1 MRMPDK
7 RTIARLGVRTAA
19 VLVAAGLAA
28 AMLAAAAFVPWPEHR
43 VVPPS
48 LVVQPAESRQQ
59 RVCPGPLLTLAD
71 DAAAATTA
79 SSLGSAS
86 TVTAAEPDDAT
97 VNEIPIEAPGNPDA
111 GADGTPI
118 TIAAEPG
125 DVDAGMLAGAQS
137 QEAATETLA
146 GFAAAACAEALA
158 ESWLVAGATD
168 LGRTALVLL
177 ANPTDVSS
185 TVDVRVIGETG
196 PVEASSALGII
207 VPPGTQRVL
216 SLAGLAPNLRSPV
229 VHVTSTGGAVAATI
243 EHSVVLGLAPAGV
256 ELTGAA
262 AAPATRQVIP
272 GFRVAQ
278 DGGVDPADDHAEGDD
293 FPAVRLYAPG
303 DTPVDVAIGIVP
315 ESGSGGATIDVTLQP
330 GRVSDVPLGSL
341 DAGLYTIRLEGDGE
355 FVAAARATTGT
366 PGELSP
372 DTGEAEASVDLAWSV
387 ATMPL
392 LDDAIVAIPRGPS
405 PTLSLANT
413 GEEEANATVTIE
425 GDAREITVPAG
436 GSVSMQLDAGAPAVL
451 TGVGGLHGAVSYAGD
466 GELSSF
472 PVQPPG
478 PLDSPIEV
486 FPL

>member
-1 MRMPDK
+1 MPDK
-7 RTIARLGVRTAA
+7 RSIARIGVRAAA
-19 VLVAAGLAA
+19 VLATVGLAA
-28 AMLAAAAFVPWPEHR
+28 AILAAAALVPWPEHR
-43 VVPPS
+43 VAPPS

-71 DAAAATTA
+71 DAAEATTA
-79 SSLGSAS
+79 SSIGSAS
-86 TVTAAEPDDAT
+86 AVTAVEPDGAT
-97 VNEIPIEAPGNPDA
+97 VDETPIEAPGNPDA
-111 GADGTPI
+111 DADGTPT
-118 TIAAEPG
+118 TISTEAG

-137 QEAATETLA
+137 QTASTETLA

-158 ESWLVAGATD
+158 ETWLVAGASD

-177 ANPTDVSS
+177 ANPTAVSA
-185 TVDVRVIGETG
+185 TVDVRVIGESG
-196 PVEASSALGII
+196 PVEAPSALGII
-207 VPPGTQRVL
+207 VPAGTQRVL

-262 AAPATRQVIP
+262 AAPATSQVIP
-272 GFRVAQ
+272 GFRVTQ

-293 FPAVRLYAPG
+293 FPAVRLFAPG
-303 DTPVDVAIGIVP
+303 DAPVDVSIGVVP
-315 ESGSGGATIDVTLQP
+315 ESGSGGSTIDVTLQP

-355 FVAAARATTGT
+355 FVTAARATTGI

-392 LDDAIVAIPRGPS
+392 LEDAIVAIPRGPS
-405 PTLSLANT
+405 PTLHLANT
-413 GEEEANATVTIE
+413 GEEEATATVTIG
-425 GDAREITVPAG
+425 GDAREMTVPAG
-436 GSVSMQLDAGAPAVL
+436 GSVSMQLDADAPTLLA
-451 TGVGGLHGAVSYAGD
+451 GVGGLYGAVSYAGD
-466 GELSSF
+466 GELASF